1 MNAATVGNTGMLA
14 YTTIL
19 LVSLVL
25 ATVSIVIYRRVS
37 NSSRSIYSSKQQI
50 VIVGGTPGQ
59 QKDKVSRVLP
69 TERINDG
76 PSTIGVQLAAQPHG
90 HGTGVGKVSRCSL
103 YDVNA
108 TKPDIENRQAPRE
121 ENPDAAAAIPGHTR
135 GCSLYSSHQATG

>member
-1 MNAATVGNTGMLA
+1 MLV

-25 ATVSIVIYRRVS
+25 ATISIFIYRRVS
-37 NSSRSIYSSKQQI
+37 SSSRSIYNSKQQI
-50 VIVGGTPGQ
+50 GIVGGTPGQ
-59 QKDKVSRVLP
+59 QKDKVARVLP

-76 PSTIGVQLAAQPHG
+76 PSTNGVQLAAQPHG

-108 TKPDIENRQAPRE
+108 TKADVEDKQARRE
-121 ENPDAAAAIPGHTR
+121 ENPDAAVVIPGHTR
-135 GCSLYSSHQATG
+135 GCSLYSSQ